1 MRHLISNAFT
11 NTKPNDNLAAAMV
24 WKRPIIFIEAPGTTS
39 NDLFLHWHRR
49 SMRDPNYAGFLDL
62 LLNVRGVND
71 TAWNSNQTSP
81 DTIVDYESPH
91 LVEGD
96 VAIKIK
102 SDTIANAFNDR
113 IEFADFLFANSR
125 STYIRYYTE
134 STHPDLQEKQDQL
147 EDYFC
152 RQARLI
158 FVEKNFDPI
167 FQLARMIREPLDDD
181 VDYEITQDQLD
192 WYIASVKRYRI
203 LKERWR
209 KKAAII
215 SVEDYSKSK
224 TEMMWPDKVSLQ
236 LNIPTDQYSMA
247 VSFPTRLYRA
257 PTNFKEADAYLK
269 EKLAS

>member
-1 MRHLISNAFT
+1 MKYLIPQAFVNA
-11 NTKPNDNLAAAMV
+11 KPNENLAAGMT
-24 WKRPIIFIEAPGTTS
+24 WKRPLIFIEAPGTTA

-62 LLNVRGVND
+62 LLNVRGVSD
-71 TAWNSNQTSP
+71 PGYTGKHQEP
-81 DTIVDYESPH
+81 DTIVEYEEPY
-91 LVEGD
+91 LIEGD
-96 VAIKIK
+96 VAIRMKR
-102 SDTIANAFNDR
+102 DTIANAFDTR
-113 IEFADFLFANSR
+113 VEFANDLVSNAR
-125 STYIRYYTE
+125 SLYVRYYTE
-134 STHPDLQEKQDQL
+134 PVHPALQEKQDQI

-181 VDYEITQDQLD
+181 TDYEITQDQLD
-192 WYIASVKRYRI
+192 WYITSVKRYNN
-203 LKERWR
+203 LKDRWR
-209 KKAAII
+209 KKSAII

-236 LNIPTDQYSMA
+236 LHVPTDQYSMA

-269 EKLAS
+269 AKLAS

>member
-1 MRHLISNAFT
+1 MRHLIPNAFT
-11 NTKPNDNLAAAMV
+11 NTKPNDNIAASMV
-24 WKRPIIFIEAPGTTS
+24 WKRPIMFIEAPGTTA

-62 LLNVRGVND
+62 LLNVRGVD
-71 TAWNSNQTSP
+71 STAWNSNQASP
-81 DTIVDYESPH
+81 DTVVKYESPH

-96 VAIKIK
+96 VAIRIK
-102 SDTIANAFNDR
+102 SDTIANAFNER
-113 IEFADFLFANSR
+113 IEFANFLFENSR

-158 FVEKNFDPI
+158 FVEKNFDTI
-167 FQLARMIREPLDDD
+167 FQLARMIREPLADD

-192 WYIASVKRYRI
+192 WYVASVKRYNA

-209 KKAAII
+209 KKSAML
-215 SVEDYSKSK
+215 SVEDYSKRK
-224 TEMMWPDKVSLQ
+224 VEITWPDKVLVH
-236 LNIPTDQYSMA
+236 LNLPHDELSMSA
-247 VSFPTRLYRA
+247 SFPFRLYRA